1 MPKPSKP
8 PKIRLPDHPILDLP
22 TKDKPPNWLCTVSL
36 LEAYSRSYIIL
47 SQPATQISHFWD
59 MLDWIDLTHTMRDR
73 IDRKTFEATPKEQW
87 KTFWNLYFTA
97 VITGM
102 LRKTGL
108 LESYEACNLVVLKPK
123 AGTEM
128 YNLTRESDDYTNT
141 FPALAPLEAEMP
153 SLNCEYLEILEAHI
167 KDELELKGFLPNNK
181 TTEKGIK
188 AAGEHIM
195 SSFGFEGLFNTTQDA
210 TNEYFGKH
218 VGDDGP
224 ERAAALS
231 SGGVPFVFMW
241 HILLGHYDE
250 MIRKLLLGSGMEF
263 VPKSRREC
271 QNKADMKAAKAPD
284 ARKFRTRYKNN

>member
-1 MPKPSKP
+1 MPNPHPKP
-8 PKIRLPDHPILDLP
+8 PKIRLPDHPIFDLP

-36 LEAYSRSYIIL
+36 LEAYGRSYIIL
-47 SQPATQISHFWD
+47 SQPATQITHFWD
-59 MLDWIDLTHTMRDR
+59 MLDWIDLTHTLRSR
-73 IDRKTFEATPKEQW
+73 IDRKTFESTPRAHW

-108 LESYEACNLVVLKPK
+108 LESYEAYNLVVLQPKP
-123 AGTEM
+123 GTEM
-128 YNLTRESDDYTNT
+128 YTSTRESGDYTKT

-167 KDELELKGFLPNNK
+167 QYELELKGFLPNKK
-181 TTEKGIK
+181 TTEKGI
-188 AAGEHIM
+188 AAAAEKIM
-195 SSFGFEGLFNTTQDA
+195 SEFGFEGLFNATQDA

-218 VGDDGP
+218 VG
-224 ERAAALS
+224 EARRAVALS

-241 HILLGHYDE
+241 HVLLGHYDE
-250 MIRKLLLGSGMEF
+250 MIRKLLLGSGMKF
-263 VPKSRREC
+263 VPKLRPEYLK
-271 QNKADMKAAKAPD
+271 KADMKAAKVPD